1 MTLKEALTKIRNE
14 FEEEGQVLETL
25 KSISPSQLKI
35 ISEEQL
41 PLSYT
46 RLEEGK
52 DYLKQY
58 PNDPLIIENIAWHE
72 DSIAFW
78 KANIGYAE
86 RNLLLENALRKEQ
99 GVEVNV

>member
-1 MTLKEALTKIRNE
+1 MTLKETLTKIRNE

-58 PNDPLIIENIAWHE
+58 PNAPLIIENIAWHE

-86 RNLLLENALRKEQ
+86 RDILFRNCLNNEY

>member
-1 MTLKEALTKIRNE
+1 MTLKEALTQIKND
-14 FEEEGQVLETL
+14 FDEEGQVLETL
-25 KSISPSQLKI
+25 NTNNPSQLKT

-41 PLSYT
+41 PLSYK

-58 PNDPLIIENIAWHE
+58 PNDPLIIENVSWQE

-78 KANIGYAE
+78 KANIEYAE
-86 RNLLLENALRKEQ
+86 RDILLRNCLKNEY

>member
-86 RNLLLENALRKEQ
+86 RNLLLEVAYEKNKELK
-99 GVEVNV
+99 

>member
-25 KSISPSQLKI
+25 KSISPSQLKV

-46 RLEEGK
+46 RVEEGK

-78 KANIGYAE
+78 KANIG
-86 RNLLLENALRKEQ
+86 
-99 GVEVNV
+99 